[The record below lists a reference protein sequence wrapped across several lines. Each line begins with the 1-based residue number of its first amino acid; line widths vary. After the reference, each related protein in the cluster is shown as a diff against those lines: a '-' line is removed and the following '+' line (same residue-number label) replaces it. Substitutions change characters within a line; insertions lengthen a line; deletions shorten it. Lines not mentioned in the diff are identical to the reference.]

1 MPRVLRSGLT
11 LHRRSAQAKGR
22 GPQRV
27 GHECAAPEAVL
38 VLAAVYS
45 RIPETVSLHFQVASK
60 IPFATDLIAPRP
72 QPVGLF
78 RAACLTPAPW
88 PGAPLP
94 ALLPEGQQHPPPPT
108 EGSVTVVPSLG
119 AHRAGRAGV
128 SSQDEEETPE
138 EEPSPRVCRGARRV
152 QGLIPSSGEDTE
164 DLYCLDDP
172 RTGRAWRAKWMF
184 LKEQSAH
191 REYTSLQEGN
201 RKQWLLSGP
210 AAEAS
215 LGLTTQ
221 ALMSV

>member
-1 MPRVLRSGLT
+1 M
-11 LHRRSAQAKGR
+11 
-22 GPQRV
+22 
-27 GHECAAPEAVL
+27 
-38 VLAAVYS
+38 
-45 RIPETVSLHFQVASK
+45 
-60 IPFATDLIAPRP
+60 
-72 QPVGLF
+72 
-78 RAACLTPAPW
+78 
-88 PGAPLP
+88 
-94 ALLPEGQQHPPPPT
+94 
-108 EGSVTVVPSLG
+108 
-119 AHRAGRAGV
+119 
-128 SSQDEEETPE
+128 SSQDGEETPE

-184 LKEQSAH
+184 LREQSAY

-221 ALMSV
+221 ALDVSLTQDCGRSILGDEAV